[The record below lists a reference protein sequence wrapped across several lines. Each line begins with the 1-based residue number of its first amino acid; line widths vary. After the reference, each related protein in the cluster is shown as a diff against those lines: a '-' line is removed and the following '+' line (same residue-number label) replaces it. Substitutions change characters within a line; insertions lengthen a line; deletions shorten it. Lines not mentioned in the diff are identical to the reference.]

1 MNSRARHDT
10 TIKIMDRLFHVI
22 TIALLSIT
30 GIAALGGAIFYSAY
44 WHYCTF
50 FICALV
56 VLVEYVELAKSK
68 EELR

>member
-1 MNSRARHDT
+1 
-10 TIKIMDRLFHVI
+10 MDRLFI
-22 TIALLSIT
+22 ILTIVLLSVT
-30 GIAALGGAIFYSAY
+30 GIAALIGAIFYGAY

-56 VLVEYVELAKSK
+56 ALVEWVELAKSK

>member
-1 MNSRARHDT
+1 
-10 TIKIMDRLFHVI
+10 MDRFFHII

-30 GIAALGGAIFYSAY
+30 GIVALGGAIFYGAY

-56 VLVEYVELAKSK
+56 VFVEWIELAKSK

>member
-1 MNSRARHDT
+1 
-10 TIKIMDRLFHVI
+10 MDRLFHI
-22 TIALLSIT
+22 LTIALLSVT
-30 GIAALGGAIFYSAY
+30 GIVALGGAFFYGAY

-56 VLVEYVELAKSK
+56 VLIEWVELAKSK